1 MVVKKKVKFTKA
13 VKVGK
18 GGENAGG
25 IPNKKLKC
33 FMRKLPPAKGG
44 GMYRTCAVPEK
55 NKQPKKQ
62 VRGKPRG
69 QGKGGERVY
78 KTDADRKKAQS
89 GAGKKARA
97 EKSGNMTATKADGTV
112 KVLKMKNKPKKPRT
126 EAQKEATRKLV
137 ALNKAKKAK
146 KEEPAPKKR
155 YVFKKK

>member
-1 MVVKKKVKFTKA
+1 
-13 VKVGK
+13 
-18 GGENAGG
+18 
-25 IPNKKLKC
+25 
-33 FMRKLPPAKGG
+33 MRKAKTGAT
-44 GMYRTCAVPEK
+44 YRTCAVPEK

-69 QGKGGERVY
+69 QGKGGEKAY
-78 KTDADRKKAQS
+78 ADAGARKLAQS
-89 GAGKKARA
+89 GRGKKARA

-146 KEEPAPKKR
+146 KAEPA
-155 YVFKKK
+155 KKKTTKFNIKRKDGTTYTKTVASN